1 MLSGYGRV
9 IKLPPFK
16 KLQKPVASHGDIL
29 IFKDKM
35 ENKLYL
41 PREYYEE
48 NRSIFGTLD
57 VECVDEVF
65 KKDYPE
71 DIYLDALLVG
81 DTLICKEKFTAKMIK
96 TGKRIIDVKQ
106 GYARCSV
113 CLLGTKGAITA
124 DGGIGAVLRKL
135 DVEVLEIQSGGI
147 ELCGYNY
154 GFIGGAS
161 LVVDKTAVFFGNVED
176 HPDGKKILDF
186 VRSKGFEA
194 EYPRNF
200 PLTDFGSAVIV

>member
-1 MLSGYGRV
+1 MN
-9 IKLPPFK
+9 
-16 KLQKPVASHGDIL
+16 Q
-29 IFKDKM
+29 
-35 ENKLYL
+35 
-41 PREYYEE
+41 
-48 NRSIFGTLD
+48 
-57 VECVDEVF
+57 
-65 KKDYPE
+65 
-71 DIYLDALLVG
+71 
-81 DTLICKEKFTAKMIK
+81 EKFTAKMIK

-194 EYPRNF
+194 EYPGSF